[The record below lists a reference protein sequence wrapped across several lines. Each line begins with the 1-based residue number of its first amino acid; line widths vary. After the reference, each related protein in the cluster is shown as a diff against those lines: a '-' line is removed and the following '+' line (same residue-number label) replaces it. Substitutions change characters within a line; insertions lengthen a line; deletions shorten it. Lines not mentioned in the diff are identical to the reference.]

1 MKQHLRSFLLLGS
14 SLLLMLASGCYSF
27 QGISID
33 YATTKTFSM
42 PTFTIAATQAD
53 PTTGL
58 KLTEKLRQKVLQTT
72 RLTYKNDEPDVDFAG
87 NIVGF
92 SITSIAPGGNN
103 VATLSRLEMTVSVTY
118 TDHKNAKNSWAQNF
132 TRFADFDPNKSNFEI
147 VKNELIRQI
156 NDLLVEDIFNKA
168 FGNW

>member
-1 MKQHLRSFLLLGS
+1 
-14 SLLLMLASGCYSF
+14 
-27 QGISID
+27 
-33 YATTKTFSM
+33 M

-58 KLTEKLRQKVLQTT
+58 KLTEKLRQKILQTT
-72 RLTYKNDEPDVDFAG
+72 RLTYKTDDPDVDFVG

-103 VATLSRLEMTVSVTY
+103 VATLSRLEMTVSVSY
-118 TDHKNAKNSWAQNF
+118 TDHKNPKNSWAQNF
-132 TRFADFDPNKSNFEI
+132 NRFADFDPNKSNFEI